1 MRILRAL
8 ALFSA
13 VFLAI
18 AALCAL
24 VGALFAYFRDDTTY
38 ANAIA
43 WAMWVGGGL
52 IVLLV
57 GMSGSPARRAED
69 SRVVV
74 GGRFVAGGDIP
85 QPQSPFVAIPAG
97 LLVIGLGVLI
107 FMTA

>member
-1 MRILRAL
+1 MRVIRPL
-8 ALFSA
+8 A
-13 VFLAI
+13 VFFAVALVI

-38 ANAIA
+38 ANAVA
-43 WAMWVGGGL
+43 WAMWVGGGV
-52 IVLLV
+52 IVLLAAL
-57 GMSGSPARRAED
+57 SGSPARRAEE

-74 GGRFVAGGDIP
+74 GGRFVSGGAIP
-85 QPQSPFVAIPAG
+85 QPQSPFVLIPAG